1 MIEQEVNKA
10 SIALKEEKERLV
22 AFLRD
27 RMSTIVFPENQTLI
41 EVKQSSATV
50 ANERLP
56 KLLLGGGVI
65 AFVIGLCLRTS
76 HNTSQALQNDDGNG
90 FMLGVKI
97 VLLVLGIIACIVG
110 AYMILSKKNGNFGE
124 NVRKQENLE
133 FDFSKMANTIYKSL
147 EGAHAHITKEW
158 DSFLGQQNAFLSSV
172 IRLSDCSEEKKAE
185 LIDKVTKRSLIEFSM
200 MDAYTEL
207 NTVSRAKDVQAMKR
221 VMDTIVEKY
230 EKEIARACEEQ
241 LSTYASL

>member
-27 RMSTIVFPENQTLI
+27 RMSTIVFPENQSLI
-41 EVKQSSATV
+41 EVKHSSATV

-56 KLLLGGGVI
+56 KLLLGGGII

-76 HNTSQALQNDDGNG
+76 HNTSQELQNDDGSG

-110 AYMILSKKNGNFGE
+110 AYMILNKKNSNDGGNG
-124 NVRKQENLE
+124 RKQENPE
-133 FDFSKMANTIYKSL
+133 FDFLKMANSIYTSL
-147 EGAHAHITKEW
+147 EGAHSHIAKEW
-158 DSFLGQQNAFLSSV
+158 DSFLGQQNAFLTSAIRSSGF
-172 IRLSDCSEEKKAE
+172 DEEKKAE
-185 LIDKVTKRSLIEFSM
+185 MIDKITKRSLIDFSM
-200 MDAYTEL
+200 NDALTEL
-207 NTVSRAKDVQAMKR
+207 NSVSKTKDISALKGT
-221 VMDTIVEKY
+221 MDSIVEKY
-230 EKEIARACEEQ
+230 VREIGRACDEQ
-241 LSTYASL
+241 ISTYASL

>member
-10 SIALKEEKERLV
+10 SMAIKEEKERLIS
-22 AFLRD
+22 FLKD
-27 RMSTIVFPENQTLI
+27 RMSTIVFPKNQNPVEN
-41 EVKQSSATV
+41 KQGSASIT
-50 ANERLP
+50 NENLP
-56 KLLLGGGVI
+56 KYLLGGGV
-65 AFVIGLCLRTS
+65 AGVIVGLC
-76 HNTSQALQNDDGNG
+76 
-90 FMLGVKI
+90 VKATT
-97 VLLVLGIIACIVG
+97 LWVLGGVVGAIG
-110 AYMILSKKNGNFGE
+110 AYMMLNKKNAVGGGYSL
-124 NVRKQENLE
+124 RQENQE
-133 FDFSKMANTIYKSL
+133 FDFSKMANSIYKSL

-158 DSFLGQQNAFLSSV
+158 DAFLSQQNAVLISA

-221 VMDTIVEKY
+221 AMDTIVGKY

>member
-10 SIALKEEKERLV
+10 SMAIKEEKEKLV
-22 AFLRD
+22 SFFRE
-27 RMSTIVFPENQTLI
+27 RMSTFVFPENQNPV
-41 EVKQSSATV
+41 ENKQNATP
-50 ANERLP
+50 ATNENLP
-56 KLLLGGGVI
+56 KYLLGGGV
-65 AFVIGLCLRTS
+65 AGVIVGLC
-76 HNTSQALQNDDGNG
+76 
-90 FMLGVKI
+90 VKATT
-97 VLLVLGIIACIVG
+97 LWVLGGVAGAIG
-110 AYMILSKKNGNFGE
+110 AYMMLSKKNTVGGGNSQ
-124 NVRKQENLE
+124 RQENLE
-133 FDFSKMANTIYKSL
+133 FDFSKMANSIYKSL

-158 DSFLGQQNAFLSSV
+158 DSFLGQQNAFLSSA

-221 VMDTIVEKY
+221 AMDTIVGKY

>member
-22 AFLRD
+22 AFLKD

-56 KLLLGGGVI
+56 KLLLGGGII
-65 AFVIGLCLRTS
+65 AFVIGLCLRTT
-76 HNTSQALQNDDGNG
+76 HNTSQELQNDDGSG

-110 AYMILSKKNGNFGE
+110 AYMILSKKNNNVEGNG
-124 NVRKQENLE
+124 RKQENQK
-133 FDFSKMANTIYKSL
+133 FDFSKMANSIYKSL
-147 EGAHAHITKEW
+147 ESAHSHIAKEW
-158 DSFLGQQNAFLSSV
+158 DSFLGQQNAFLTSAIRSSV
-172 IRLSDCSEEKKAE
+172 FDEEKKAE
-185 LIDKVTKRSLIEFSM
+185 MIDKVTKRSLIEFSM

-207 NTVSRAKDVQAMKR
+207 NAVSRAKDVQAMKR
-221 VMDTIVEKY
+221 AMDTIVGKY